1 MDKPRLSTSST
12 PESPLKASG
21 LVSEHDLQLE
31 RQAVRRIDY
40 TILPIIT
47 LFYLASYLVCFSNNT
62 AFVSNHPSFRI
73 EPILVTK
80 IRWLLDIKGLMSV
93 YRKCSRCRS
102 PKGSPF
108 NWWSISDLYRHLFR
122 VCRFVKCRKYRSL
135 NNNLGHISLQ
145 NPWAVSFSRILV
157 QGCFCQRW
165 SSPGVS
171 WPHVKVRSSESFIPR
186 SFFLSSTLWLY
197 LNVKITCCSRIC
209 NIIRRSGHSEGL
221 PWTSWRPPD
230 SRYLSHTFDFLH
242 TEGVISQVRRRTA
255 VLVSTNPPLII

>member
-1 MDKPRLSTSST
+1 
-12 PESPLKASG
+12 
-21 LVSEHDLQLE
+21 
-31 RQAVRRIDY
+31 
-40 TILPIIT
+40 
-47 LFYLASYLVCFSNNT
+47 
-62 AFVSNHPSFRI
+62 
-73 EPILVTK
+73 
-80 IRWLLDIKGLMSV
+80 MSV

-171 WPHVKVRSSESFIPR
+171 WPHVKVRSSESFLFSRHQLCDYISMLKLPVAPGFATSYAGLVTLR
-186 SFFLSSTLWLY
+186 AFLGLVEGPLTPGIYLILSTFYTRKELSLRYVAGLLFLCRPTLHWLSRIAFFFTSASVRCEVLNSNVFPLSSSLSCPVLFPGYSLQQSRTWMALVEDRDGPGFLFLY
-197 LNVKITCCSRIC
+197 V
-209 NIIRRSGHSEGL
+209 
-221 PWTSWRPPD
+221 
-230 SRYLSHTFDFLH
+230 
-242 TEGVISQVRRRTA
+242 
-255 VLVSTNPPLII
+255 